1 MEDTNQQLKKWML
14 GWQPVVDHSMKRVKE
29 LAKENIR
36 PILRHFT
43 ADKTSKDQ
51 RMEESNKASYR
62 QHKIPT
68 RMSNNPLTNV
78 FERLS
83 KKRSLE
89 NKLMMNMFKTIGKKS
104 STSRLQMIQEVEE
117 QMIEDRYG
125 DAPS

>member
-1 MEDTNQQLKKWML
+1 
-14 GWQPVVDHSMKRVKE
+14 
-29 LAKENIR
+29 
-36 PILRHFT
+36 
-43 ADKTSKDQ
+43 
-51 RMEESNKASYR
+51 
-62 QHKIPT
+62 
-68 RMSNNPLTNV
+68 MSNNPLTNV

-117 QMIEDRYG
+117 VEEQLIEDRYG